1 MSATPLAAKE
11 ITQGQTVN
19 GLSTSTSRSS
29 HPKYVS
35 TSSSLHSLMH
45 MQEYFLGFKATP
57 YTLQGFHPSSLP
69 ADSTP
74 RAHLHY
80 SLAYSHHTVPHVTPT
95 SSPLVPTPS
104 RTELVLFVGPPAMG
118 KSTFYRTHFSN
129 AGYTH
134 VNQDTLG
141 NRDKCVRAAREALE
155 DGKSVVVGTRRS
167 IDSSARSLIAG

>member
-1 MSATPLAAKE
+1 
-11 ITQGQTVN
+11 
-19 GLSTSTSRSS
+19 
-29 HPKYVS
+29 
-35 TSSSLHSLMH
+35 
-45 MQEYFLGFKATP
+45 
-57 YTLQGFHPSSLP
+57 
-69 ADSTP
+69 
-74 RAHLHY
+74 
-80 SLAYSHHTVPHVTPT
+80 
-95 SSPLVPTPS
+95 
-104 RTELVLFVGPPAMG
+104 MG